1 MIQDPGPVPL
11 RVLIAMMTASTSYWG
26 NLSREDKIPTHLL
39 SVFKDPKAFR
49 MINCAGAKTSDF
61 PISGTFSCC
70 VIYHPYD
77 CCYTLFPLSD
87 SDDSDC
93 FILVFYHYDTTL
105 TGALLVGGKV
115 DTFINPDVA
124 AQFLSGQ
131 PGSGMVRA
139 SEIIKALWSPQSQRV
154 YAGRRWSFINRH
166 QILPRPQLQVREI
179 TTSFVVVGTC

>member
-26 NLSREDKIPTHLL
+26 NLSREDKIPTHLV

-61 PISGTFSCC
+61 PISGTFSCSL
-70 VIYHPYD
+70 VYYLYD
-77 CCYTLFPLSD
+77 CCNILFSLPD
-87 SDDSDC
+87 SNSDC
-93 FILVFYHYDTTL
+93 FFVTFVHYDTTP

-124 AQFLSGQ
+124 AQFLSCQ

-166 QILPRPQLQVREI
+166 QILPRPQLQVRER
-179 TTSFVVVGTC
+179 